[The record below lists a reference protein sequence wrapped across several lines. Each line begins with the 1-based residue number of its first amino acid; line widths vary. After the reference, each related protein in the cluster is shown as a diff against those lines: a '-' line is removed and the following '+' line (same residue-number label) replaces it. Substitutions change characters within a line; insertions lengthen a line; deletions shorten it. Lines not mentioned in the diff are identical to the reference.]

1 MSKDSILKVL
11 GDNKLKMNQFGV
23 KRIGVFGSYARGEQT
38 VDSDIDLL
46 VEFEQGKKSYRNLLK
61 LYEFAEDLFKKKVDV
76 VTVESLS
83 KHIGPY
89 IKKEV
94 IYV

>member
-1 MSKDSILKVL
+1 MGKKMVL
-11 GDNKLKMNQFGV
+11 RVLADNKLKINQLGV
-23 KRIGVFGSYARGEQT
+23 KRIGLFGSYAREEQT
-38 VDSDIDLL
+38 KNSDVDLL
-46 VEFEQGKKSYRNLLK
+46 IEFEKGKKSYRNLLK
-61 LYEFAEDLFKKKVDV
+61 IYDFTQNLLKKKVDI

-83 KHIGPY
+83 KYIGPY

>member
-1 MSKDSILKVL
+1 MSKDSVLKVL
-11 GDNKLKMNQFGV
+11 ENNKLKMNQFGV
-23 KRIGVFGSYARGEQT
+23 KRIGIFGSYARGEQT
-38 VDSDIDLL
+38 DNSDIDLL

-61 LYEFAEDLFKKKVDV
+61 LYEFAEGLFKKKIDV